1 MDPAPPAPRR
11 SILIAEDDDDDFL
24 LAQMALSAAGFD
36 GAVFRVRDGAELM
49 DFLLSPSGPRA
60 LAGPR
65 LLLLLD
71 LNMPRKDGRVA
82 LAEIKAHP
90 SLRKLPV
97 VVLTTSNAETDIES
111 SYALGANSFIM
122 KPAGFD
128 EFVELLRVV
137 KRYWF
142 EAVSLPNGEAACPP

>member
-1 MDPAPPAPRR
+1 MDPAPAVPRR

-24 LAQMALSAAGFD
+24 LTEMAFSAAGFD
-36 GAVFRVRDGAELM
+36 GTLLRVRDGAELM
-49 DFLLSPSGPRA
+49 DFLLSPPGPRGS
-60 LAGPR
+60 AGPR

-97 VVLTTSNAETDIES
+97 VVLTTSNAKADIES

-128 EFVELLRVV
+128 EFVELLQVI

-142 EAVSLPNGEAACPP
+142 ETVSLPDGEAACPR